1 MKILFFTILVIFSFK
16 VSANNTE
23 LKCTCSEYVTFNAE
37 IDQWV
42 RNYECQDT
50 VTILKIN
57 TDDKTVYMDKKL
69 WSYKDF
75 QQTKILWGEV
85 LKEGSHLTTLD
96 RYNGTLEEDRLFTEE
111 KNWIFAYRIKSKCEK
126 NEKLF

>member
-1 MKILFFTILVIFSFK
+1 
-16 VSANNTE
+16 
-23 LKCTCSEYVTFNAE
+23 
-37 IDQWV
+37 
-42 RNYECQDT
+42 
-50 VTILKIN
+50 
-57 TDDKTVYMDKKL
+57 MDKKL